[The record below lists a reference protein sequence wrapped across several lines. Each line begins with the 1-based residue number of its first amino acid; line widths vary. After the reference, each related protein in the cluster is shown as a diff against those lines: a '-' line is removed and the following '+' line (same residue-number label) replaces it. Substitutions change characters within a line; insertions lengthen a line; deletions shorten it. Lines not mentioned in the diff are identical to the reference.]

1 MSRLSCALLFIPNS
15 LVQLHHKVK
24 LLAISSSLTMGV
36 FGTIKE
42 IVQVRLGGAT

>member
-1 MSRLSCALLFIPNS
+1 MYVDVAFLPIFFLRFLGALHL
-15 LVQLHHKVK
+15 KVK

-42 IVQVRLGGAT
+42 VVQVSAIE